1 MCGFSLVSE
10 RQGNRIAPVGFL
22 TPFPPHPSRSCGT
35 PHVYLISRLKLYLFS
50 IPLDQP
56 LRAQTVLGP
65 DCVGFPRR
73 TTSLRRNDVG
83 GIQGE
88 AASRKEA
95 SERWKGEGRALS
107 PPRRLGKAKSSDV
120 ALVISL
126 LFLIS
131 NICVCYPHKMKES
144 Q

>member
-1 MCGFSLVSE
+1 MLGGSKGVC
-10 RQGNRIAPVGFL
+10 
-22 TPFPPHPSRSCGT
+22 
-35 PHVYLISRLKLYLFS
+35 
-50 IPLDQP
+50 PL
-56 LRAQTVLGP
+56 G
-65 DCVGFPRR
+65 RR
-73 TTSLRRNDVG
+73 THVRE
-83 GIQGE
+83 GE